1 MLALPQQEG
10 EAGAQSR
17 SSASVSKA
25 IRGEQEGQPNCGAQP
40 QGKHSSG
47 QVSRIQRGTV
57 LMATR
62 AYVEQPREEDWTPI
76 DTK

>member
-47 QVSRIQRGTV
+47 QVSLDPEGDSADGNKSIC
-57 LMATR
+57 
-62 AYVEQPREEDWTPI
+62 
-76 DTK
+76 